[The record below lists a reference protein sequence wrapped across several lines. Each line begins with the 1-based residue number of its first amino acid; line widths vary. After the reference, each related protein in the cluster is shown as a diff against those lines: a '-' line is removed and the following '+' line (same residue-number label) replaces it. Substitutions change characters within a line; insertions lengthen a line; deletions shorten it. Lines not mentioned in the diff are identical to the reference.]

1 MKSIDVKKLQYR
13 VIAEWFLILY
23 GTYPPTYK
31 DIAEPL
37 AMIHDK
43 NPVIYALILNRF
55 EKMKNIKTTDLKE

>member
-1 MKSIDVKKLQYR
+1 MKSIDVKKIQYR
-13 VIAEWFLILY
+13 VIAEYYLILY

-43 NPVIYALILNRF
+43 NPLIYSIIEDKF
-55 EKMKNIKTTDLKE
+55 EKMKNIKTTD